1 MAFDLTFIRSCC
13 PRRFDDFL
21 YIPSNGASGGL
32 IIIWD
37 NSIFTGMIMHCEKFA
52 ISVHFTSVHS
62 S

>member
-1 MAFDLTFIRSCC
+1 MLCNLLARDKKMVFYLSFLRSCC

-37 NSIFTGMIMHCEKFA
+37 S
-52 ISVHFTSVHS
+52 SVFLG
-62 S
+62 